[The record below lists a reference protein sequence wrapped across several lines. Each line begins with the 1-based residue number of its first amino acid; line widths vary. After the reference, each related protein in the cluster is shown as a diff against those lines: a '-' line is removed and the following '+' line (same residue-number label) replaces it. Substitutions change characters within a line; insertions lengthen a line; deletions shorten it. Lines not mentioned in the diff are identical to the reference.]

1 MSGHHTTVA
10 EVPAEVAA
18 TEAAPAASTSAA
30 TTVAPAAVARE
41 GFSIVPKIVN
51 GGIAGI
57 IGVTCVFPLDLVK
70 TRLQNQQVS
79 RPRGGFIGSPFN
91 NLASTRSP
99 APTARR
105 CTRRCWTASRRRTA
119 PRDTSE
125 CTAAPPSTSSSSRQK
140 RFVF

>member
-18 TEAAPAASTSAA
+18 AAATEAAPAAATSAT

-79 RPRGGFIGSPFN
+79 
-91 NLASTRSP
+91 
-99 APTARR
+99 
-105 CTRRCWTASRRRTA
+105 
-119 PRDTSE
+119 
-125 CTAAPPSTSSSSRQK
+125 
-140 RFVF
+140 

>member
-18 TEAAPAASTSAA
+18 AAATEAAPAAATSATTVA
-30 TTVAPAAVARE
+30 TVAPAAVARE

-70 TRLQNQQVS
+70 TRLQNQRV
-79 RPRGGFIGSPFN
+79 RGALYCTLNFPAKGTIHLIRGSG
-91 NLASTRSP
+91 L
-99 APTARR
+99 
-105 CTRRCWTASRRRTA
+105 
-119 PRDTSE
+119 
-125 CTAAPPSTSSSSRQK
+125 
-140 RFVF
+140 

>member
-18 TEAAPAASTSAA
+18 AAATEAAPAAATSAT

-70 TRLQNQQVS
+70 TRLQNQQVN
-79 RPRGGFIGSPFN
+79 RQ
-91 NLASTRSP
+91 
-99 APTARR
+99 
-105 CTRRCWTASRRRTA
+105 
-119 PRDTSE
+119 
-125 CTAAPPSTSSSSRQK
+125 SS
-140 RFVF
+140 